1 MGNDRSTVILSTDN
15 GMIALDSPVKLKI
28 LEILEA
34 GSASFD
40 ELVEKSSKAKST
52 ISVHLHDLEELN
64 LIKEKTFPNDKR
76 KKYFVLNAIYLA
88 FSQPPLRKQYNK
100 QMDVI
105 CKCIT
110 KGDSFK
116 ENLFGN
122 FCFGMEAYGIDPS
135 PILKKLGIEIGAKI
149 SPELSSNNYEGILDE
164 LSLFWAEHHLGKMTL
179 LDGDEMG
186 ISVIDC
192 HHCGKMPNVGKTLC
206 SMDEGI
212 VEGILK
218 NKLDIDCQVHETE
231 CYGTG
236 HNNCKFVV
244 NNIDD

>member
-1 MGNDRSTVILSTDN
+1 MGNDRNTVILSTDN

-28 LEILEA
+28 LEILE
-34 GSASFD
+34 GGFASFD
-40 ELVEKSSKAKST
+40 EIVEKSNKAKST
-52 ISVHLHDLEELN
+52 ISVHLHDLEKMK
-64 LIKEKTFPNDKR
+64 LIKEKAYPNDRR

-105 CKCIT
+105 CSCIAN
-110 KGDSFK
+110 GDSFK
-116 ENLFGN
+116 EKLFGN

-135 PILKKLGIEIGAKI
+135 PILKKLGIEIGARI
-149 SPELSSNNYEGILDE
+149 GRELESHNFEGILDE
-164 LSLFWAEHHLGKMTL
+164 LSIFWAEHDLGKMSL
-179 LDGDEMG
+179 IDDPDIG

-218 NKLDIDCQVHETE
+218 NKLNMDCYVQEIE

-236 HNNCKFVV
+236 HNNCKFIV
-244 NNIDD
+244 NCMD